1 MDVPTG
7 VRNTSIGLMVLWIIY
22 LIGDVLGSTN
32 GGVGRRAWG
41 CIWSIASIIV
51 YGAVVYGM
59 RVNKK
64 ILLLPALIINVFNI
78 LVGILNGIINFIFLA
93 WFS

>member
-7 VRNTSIGLMVLWIIY
+7 VRNTSIGLMVFWIIY
-22 LIGDVLGSTN
+22 LIGNVLGSN
-32 GGVGRRAWG
+32 YSGAVWG

-51 YGAVVYGM
+51 YGVVVYGM

-64 ILLLPALIINVFNI
+64 ILLLPALIINVFNV
-78 LVGILNGIINFIFLA
+78 LVGILNGIINFIFLD

>member
-7 VRNTSIGLMVLWIIY
+7 VRNTSIGLMVFWIIY
-22 LIGDVLGSTN
+22 LVGN
-32 GGVGRRAWG
+32 GFSGNSGNVVWG

-64 ILLLPALIINVFNI
+64 ILLLPALIINIFNV
-78 LVGILNGIINFIFLA
+78 LVGILNGIINFIFLD